1 MTKQRNRHGYSGINS
16 MYLSLYSSA
25 PNTNTLKI
33 SEMHKAEA
41 ATATK
46 ISQKTKQST
55 EKKKIRNENYQRGNL
70 K

>member
-55 EKKKIRNENYQRGNL
+55 EKKKSEMRTIREGI
-70 K
+70 